1 MRHGFSDDYDN
12 GWSDVH
18 VVTETNEEAE
28 IRWERERVE
37 RDAYVNQQEAKYL
50 LQKEAE
56 VFANLVLDAF
66 KRQAEELFPVA
77 SPGFLFDREGL
88 RNLADDAKWR
98 YESSQGECAF
108 PVKVLRGQIPLYF
121 HADGTLSRE

>member
-1 MRHGFSDDYDN
+1 MRHGFSDDFDN

-28 IRWERERVE
+28 LRWERERVE
-37 RDAYVNQQEAKYL
+37 RDDYVNQQQAKDR

-56 VFANLVLDAF
+56 VFASLVLDAF
-66 KRQAEELFPVA
+66 KRQAQDLFPDA
-77 SPGFLFDREGL
+77 SSGFLFDREGL
-88 RNLADDAKWR
+88 RNFADNAKWR
-98 YESSQGECAF
+98 YESEKGECAF

>member
-28 IRWERERVE
+28 LRWERERVE
-37 RDAYVNQQEAKYL
+37 RDAYVNAQEAKYR
-50 LQKEAE
+50 LQKEAD
-56 VFANLVLDAF
+56 VFASLVLDAF
-66 KRQAEELFPVA
+66 KRQAEELFPGA

-88 RNLADDAKWR
+88 RNFADNAIWR
-98 YESSQGECAF
+98 YESTQGECVF

-121 HADGTLSRE
+121 HADGTLSR

>member
-12 GWSDVH
+12 GWGDIH
-18 VVTETNEEAE
+18 VVTETLEAAE
-28 IRWERERVE
+28 LRWERERVE
-37 RDAYVNQQEAKYL
+37 RDAYVNQQEAKYR

-77 SPGFLFDREGL
+77 SPVFLFDREGL
-88 RNLADDAKWR
+88 INLADDAKWR